1 MSLHKWILLGL
12 TLLPSGLFGQA
23 AHEHHKAGSGAHAEA
38 APENPPPPGFGK
50 IDQVIEIETLR
61 GRMRY
66 DLERFTVSPN
76 AKVKLVLRNND
87 DMPHN
92 LVLCKP
98 TVANVGMEVSKKA
111 WALGGEAMAKHYVPE
126 HPAILF
132 HTTLVPPRSSQSFYF
147 KAPAKTGTYP
157 YVCTLPGHAFYMKGA
172 MTVATIQK
180 TANGKPVG
188 FSEIKY
194 KVYKGQWDRLP
205 DFSKLEPASSG
216 EMGSS
221 LISPR
226 VSKLEKHFGIVFE
239 GILAV
244 TSKGRYSFELASSD
258 GSRLEV
264 KGQSVVDNDGR
275 HGHQARTGGINLE
288 PGEYPFRLLYFKRGS
303 NQSLTLRWRGPG
315 IYTAWLSKPPSAKSG
330 PSMPIL
336 PNEEGEAVMYRNF
349 ISGAGARGIAVGYPQ
364 GVNLAFDAN
373 QVRLSLL
380 WQGAFMDGGRHW
392 SGRGQGFQGPAGYA
406 KLALPEGQPFAI
418 LNTPADVW
426 PKTEKGRASGYR
438 FGGYERDK
446 QRRPAFLYEYAGLKI
461 RDFPKGG
468 AELTPY
474 LTREITIEGKAMDGK
489 LHYLAA
495 AGSKIEVRDGSYA
508 VDGKYAVS
516 FSGLQEAKPVLRDSG
531 GRKELLLPLKLTG
544 KQSFVQRYDWLYD

>member
-1 MSLHKWILLGL
+1 
-12 TLLPSGLFGQA
+12 
-23 AHEHHKAGSGAHAEA
+23 
-38 APENPPPPGFGK
+38 
-50 IDQVIEIETLR
+50 
-61 GRMRY
+61 
-66 DLERFTVSPN
+66 
-76 AKVKLVLRNND
+76 
-87 DMPHN
+87 
-92 LVLCKP
+92 
-98 TVANVGMEVSKKA
+98 
-111 WALGGEAMAKHYVPE
+111 
-126 HPAILF
+126 
-132 HTTLVPPRSSQSFYF
+132 
-147 KAPAKTGTYP
+147 
-157 YVCTLPGHAFYMKGA
+157 
-172 MTVATIQK
+172 
-180 TANGKPVG
+180 
-188 FSEIKY
+188 
-194 KVYKGQWDRLP
+194 
-205 DFSKLEPASSG
+205 
-216 EMGSS
+216 
-221 LISPR
+221 
-226 VSKLEKHFGIVFE
+226 
-239 GILAV
+239 
-244 TSKGRYSFELASSD
+244 
-258 GSRLEV
+258 
-264 KGQSVVDNDGR
+264 
-275 HGHQARTGGINLE
+275 
-288 PGEYPFRLLYFKRGS
+288 
-303 NQSLTLRWRGPG
+303 
-315 IYTAWLSKPPSAKSG
+315 
-330 PSMPIL
+330 
-336 PNEEGEAVMYRNF
+336 MYRNF